1 MAKAERNG
9 KRKKRSTFQTR
20 VPDLGY
26 YFIVTDT
33 NETEANY
40 LYGLRDS
47 LPQELQGRIVIKVS
61 KAKTDELVRTCKE
74 QASMEP
80 QFGQPWIVFDRD
92 KVVPF
97 DQIIADAS
105 REGIRVGWSNP
116 CIEIW
121 FDAYFGKMHSYQDS
135 VSCCR
140 GFAGAFE
147 KRTGLEY
154 QKSNKQIYT
163 LLNRYGDEKKAV
175 EIAEN
180 RLRQYQKD
188 GFEKPS
194 DMCPCT
200 TVQQLIGE
208 IKGKIENL

>member
-121 FDAYFGKMHSYQDS
+121 
-135 VSCCR
+135 
-140 GFAGAFE
+140 
-147 KRTGLEY
+147 LEY

>member
-80 QFGQPWIVFDRD
+80 QFGQPSCKCVYASKTRINQGFSGVF
-92 KVVPF
+92 
-97 DQIIADAS
+97 
-105 REGIRVGWSNP
+105 
-116 CIEIW
+116 
-121 FDAYFGKMHSYQDS
+121 
-135 VSCCR
+135 
-140 GFAGAFE
+140 GFSA
-147 KRTGLEY
+147 R
-154 QKSNKQIYT
+154 
-163 LLNRYGDEKKAV
+163 
-175 EIAEN
+175 
-180 RLRQYQKD
+180 
-188 GFEKPS
+188 
-194 DMCPCT
+194 
-200 TVQQLIGE
+200 
-208 IKGKIENL
+208 